1 MEIGLY
7 MDKYRDARYNL
18 FRWRHE
24 LDLFYK
30 IALALVFACCTGL
43 MAQVRVFTPFTPV
56 PITGQ
61 VFAVLLAGILLGK
74 RYGGLSQI
82 FYVGIGAAGIP
93 WFASGASGIGYLS
106 GVTGGYL
113 VGFIAAAFVIG
124 HLTDGYASLR
134 KLPGQLTLMM
144 IGVLIIYAFG
154 AVWLSMVLQTGFEE
168 TMALSVIPFVPIDIA
183 KAAIAAG
190 IAFGI
195 LPKTPYSG

>member
-1 MEIGLY
+1 MEIGSY
-7 MDKYRDARYNL
+7 VDIYRDLRFNL
-18 FRWRHE
+18 FKRRHE
-24 LDLFYK
+24 LDFFHK
-30 IALALVFACCTGL
+30 IALALVFACFTGL
-43 MAQVRVFTPFTPV
+43 MAQMRVYTPFTPV

-82 FYVGIGAAGIP
+82 LYVGIGAAGIP

-124 HLTDGYASLR
+124 KFTDEFTSLR
-134 KLPGQLTLMM
+134 KLSGQLTLMV
-144 IGVLIIYAFG
+144 IGVLIIYACG

-168 TMALSVIPFVPIDIA
+168 TMALSVLPFIPVDIV
-183 KAAIAAG
+183 KAAMAAVV
-190 IAFGI
+190 AFGI